1 MKSVLS
7 ILCLALLLGA
17 LGLSASAPSDA
28 AAASATPTP
37 TANAAPN
44 QVHAPAPPEGDLPVR
59 FDHIATEQGLS
70 NLDVWSLLRDD
81 QGFMWFATLD
91 GLNRY
96 DGYQMRVFKHDR
108 EDPRSLSENTT
119 RMLYLDRAGTL
130 WIGTWTGGLERY
142 DRDTESF
149 THYRHNPDDPNSLSS
164 DSVFAIL
171 EDRAGRLWLGTRG
184 GGLDRFDP
192 QTQTFT
198 HFRHDPANPLSLSN
212 DNVFT
217 LLEDHD
223 DALWVGTDGG
233 LNRLDPDTG
242 TFTAYRLDPADPGTL
257 SNDQVRAL
265 HLDEKGMLWVGT
277 FGDGLDRLDLNQ
289 VKAGG
294 QQSASFAH
302 YRNDPN
308 DPQSLSDD
316 SVFSIQRD
324 VHGRLWVGTLN
335 GGLNQFDEKTGTFQ
349 RYPPN
354 DKAPQNFAAHRV
366 YRIFEDAS
374 ALWFGTD
381 DGVYLLDHQPKPF
394 YALAHDPNDTNSLAG
409 TVLDFVYQD
418 PQGILWVSTTHSGLN
433 KVDRS
438 AHTVTHFRH
447 DPNNPDSP
455 GQDEIWQIAP
465 ARDGSLWLAT
475 YGAGVDKFDPEIGEF
490 EHYRH
495 DPADAASL
503 ASDRTT
509 SVYEDPAGM
518 VWVGTWD
525 AGLDR
530 FDPKSGVFTHFPHVL
545 GDPNSLSDNA
555 VMTLDPG
562 RNGALWVGTTAG
574 ADRIALDTG
583 AITHYPLNSQ
593 NQAGASPIIVST
605 IHEDRN
611 GAIWVATYGDG
622 LYHLNPDGSVA
633 RRYSQRDGLP
643 SDAVFSILED
653 SQGRFWLSTNN
664 GLSRFDPKAG
674 TFRNFSKDDGL
685 PGNSFKQAVAFQG
698 LGGELF
704 FGGKEGLVAFFPD
717 QIQDNPAVP
726 PVVIT
731 NFLLANKPVPIGGQS
746 VLQRS
751 ILATRDLTLSY
762 LDRVISFEFSALN
775 YIAPQENRYR
785 YMLEGFDKEWT
796 EVGSDRRLATYTNLD
811 PGKYVFRVLGSNN
824 DGIWNE
830 AGASLALTITPPWWE
845 TTWFR
850 ISSVF
855 LMVGLVTGG
864 FLWQRRRAVV
874 QERKLEAMVD
884 ERTRDLQDA
893 RTQIKTLFDNSPL
906 AICVNTPEGKILGV
920 NRALT
925 AMTGYSEDELLDS
938 DVRMLYIDPEQRAQA
953 LQQIGPE
960 GFLSNYGL
968 QLRRRDGSL
977 YNVNLNI
984 SRLELAGQPVLL
996 GVADDVTAE
1005 MEARRALSALYQ
1017 VSYDMAAITEL
1028 QALIEHA
1035 VPHLHEIVDFQ
1046 RAALM
1051 LIEDDEEALT
1061 IYAYT
1066 TPKLPP
1072 DFTIPHVP
1080 ISSWPFLQSALTAA
1094 ESIYVPDMQ
1103 ASAAIQA
1110 ELDAM
1115 QATQL
1120 AAALKASRSWLGLPL
1135 RAGEQTIG
1143 LLNILH
1149 DDANRYEASEIEL
1162 ARTFANQLA
1171 VAIDNIYLN
1180 ERTGR
1185 SAAADERSRIAR
1197 ELHDSVT
1204 QTLFTASVLAEAT
1217 PRIWNR
1223 DQGIARQNM
1232 EKLNVLIRGALAEMR
1247 SLLVELRTDASPD
1260 QSLNQLLNTLAE
1272 ATRARSN
1279 MAVSISVEGDR
1290 ELPADVTMT
1299 LYRIAQEA
1307 LNNVIKHAEATRVDI
1322 MLLNQSDRVAM
1333 HIRDDGRGFDP
1344 QAIPAGHMGISI
1356 MAERTQKIGGRLA
1369 DPKPTRSRDRS

>member
-1 MKSVLS
+1 M
-7 ILCLALLLGA
+7 
-17 LGLSASAPSDA
+17 
-28 AAASATPTP
+28 
-37 TANAAPN
+37 
-44 QVHAPAPPEGDLPVR
+44 
-59 FDHIATEQGLS
+59 
-70 NLDVWSLLRDD
+70 
-81 QGFMWFATLD
+81 
-91 GLNRY
+91 
-96 DGYQMRVFKHDR
+96 
-108 EDPRSLSENTT
+108 
-119 RMLYLDRAGTL
+119 
-130 WIGTWTGGLERY
+130 
-142 DRDTESF
+142 
-149 THYRHNPDDPNSLSS
+149 
-164 DSVFAIL
+164 
-171 EDRAGRLWLGTRG
+171 
-184 GGLDRFDP
+184 
-192 QTQTFT
+192 
-198 HFRHDPANPLSLSN
+198 
-212 DNVFT
+212 
-217 LLEDHD
+217 
-223 DALWVGTDGG
+223 
-233 LNRLDPDTG
+233 
-242 TFTAYRLDPADPGTL
+242 
-257 SNDQVRAL
+257 
-265 HLDEKGMLWVGT
+265 
-277 FGDGLDRLDLNQ
+277 
-289 VKAGG
+289 
-294 QQSASFAH
+294 
-302 YRNDPN
+302 
-308 DPQSLSDD
+308 
-316 SVFSIQRD
+316 
-324 VHGRLWVGTLN
+324 
-335 GGLNQFDEKTGTFQ
+335 
-349 RYPPN
+349 
-354 DKAPQNFAAHRV
+354 
-366 YRIFEDAS
+366 FEDAS

-409 TVLDFVYQD
+409 AVLDFVYQD

-438 AHTVTHFRH
+438 AHTVTHYRH

-455 GQDEIWQIAP
+455 GQDDIWGIAP
-465 ARDGSLWLAT
+465 GSDGGLWLAT
-475 YGAGVDKFDPEIGEF
+475 YGAGLDKFDPKTGKF
-490 EHYRH
+490 EHHRH

-503 ASDRTT
+503 ASNLVT

-530 FDPKSGVFTHFPHVL
+530 FDPKSGVSTHFPHVPS
-545 GDPNSLSDNA
+545 DPNSLSDNA
-555 VMTLDPG
+555 VMTLDPD

-593 NQAGASPIIVST
+593 NQAGASPIIVSA

-611 GAIWVATYGDG
+611 GAIWVATFGDG
-622 LYHLNPDGSVA
+622 LYHLNPDGSVV

-643 SDAVFSILED
+643 SDGVISILED

-664 GLSRFDPKAG
+664 GLSRFDPQAG

-704 FGGKEGLVAFFPD
+704 FGGKEGLVSFLPD

-762 LDRVISFEFSALN
+762 LDRVISFEFAALN
-775 YIAPQENRYR
+775 YIAPQKNRYR
-785 YMLEGFDKEWT
+785 YKLEGFDKEWT
-796 EVGSDRRLATYTNLD
+796 EVGSDRRLVTYTNLD

-830 AGASLALTITPPWWE
+830 AGAALALTITPPWWE

-906 AICVNTPEGKILGV
+906 GICIATPEGRILGV
-920 NRALT
+920 NPAMAT
-925 AMTGYSEDELLDS
+925 MTGYTEDELLQS
-938 DVRMLYIDPEQRAQA
+938 DVRALYLSPDQRAETVRQ
-953 LQQIGPE
+953 LGPE

-977 YNVNLNI
+977 YFVNLNM

-996 GVADDVTAE
+996 GVADDVTE
-1005 MEARRALSALYQ
+1005 EVEARQALTALHQ
-1017 VSYDMAAITEL
+1017 MSYDMAAITEL
-1028 QALIEHA
+1028 QALIAHA

-1046 RAALM
+1046 RAVLM
-1051 LIEDDEEALT
+1051 LVEDGEEALT

-1066 TPKLPP
+1066 SPKSPP

-1080 ISSWPFLQSALTAA
+1080 ISSWLFLQSALTA
-1094 ESIYVPDMQ
+1094 EERIYVPDMQ
-1103 ASAAIQA
+1103 ASEAIQA

-1115 QATQL
+1115 HATQL
-1120 AAALKASRSWLGLPL
+1120 AAALKASRSWLSLPL
-1135 RAGEQTIG
+1135 RAGERTIG

-1149 DDANRYEASEIEL
+1149 DAANRYEAGDIDL

-1180 ERTGR
+1180 EQTGR
-1185 SAAADERSRIAR
+1185 AAAADERSRIAR
-1197 ELHDSVT
+1197 ELHDSLT

-1223 DQGIARQNM
+1223 DPGIARQNM
-1232 EKLNVLIRGALAEMR
+1232 EKLSVLIRGALAEMR
-1247 SLLVELRTDASPD
+1247 SLLLELRPGASTD
-1260 QSLNQLLNTLAE
+1260 QSLGQLLNTLAE
-1272 ATRARSN
+1272 ATRAEQHGR
-1279 MAVSISVEGDR
+1279 
-1290 ELPADVTMT
+1290 LPQH
-1299 LYRIAQEA
+1299 RGG
-1307 LNNVIKHAEATRVDI
+1307 
-1322 MLLNQSDRVAM
+1322 SRVA
-1333 HIRDDGRGFDP
+1333 G
-1344 QAIPAGHMGISI
+1344 
-1356 MAERTQKIGGRLA
+1356 
-1369 DPKPTRSRDRS
+1369 